1 MNTQELKG
9 INKNN
14 IVLGPKYFESK
25 RINKFKSM
33 YDSKTENTIVMV
45 NLDRATIYEAKD
57 FSEYM
62 EDLIKNNKTKLI
74 IDIENVYFM
83 DSVFFGTLIK
93 FLKQVTKLNG
103 HIKLIID
110 HKSKPE
116 LLSINN
122 FEGIF
127 EIYQNL
133 FDALNKKKTS

>member
-1 MNTQELKG
+1 
-9 INKNN
+9 
-14 IVLGPKYFESK
+14 
-25 RINKFKSM
+25 
-33 YDSKTENTIVMV
+33 
-45 NLDRATIYEAKD
+45 
-57 FSEYM
+57 
-62 EDLIKNNKTKLI
+62 
-74 IDIENVYFM
+74 M

-116 LLSINN
+116 LLAISN

-133 FDALNKKKTS
+133 FDALNTNKPS